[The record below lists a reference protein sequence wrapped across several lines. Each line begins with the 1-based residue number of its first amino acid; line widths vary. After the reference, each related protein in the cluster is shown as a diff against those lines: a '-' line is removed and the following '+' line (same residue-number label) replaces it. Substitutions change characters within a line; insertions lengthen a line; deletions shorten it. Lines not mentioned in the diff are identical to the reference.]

1 MGKTITQLSES
12 LESTFRQIQHE
23 RMADVPILNDKIK
36 VSAVGFQTWQSSY
49 LGILITPWFMN
60 LMLLPG
66 EDENW
71 NDLIELSKQKH
82 VFPSGSYEFIAGFE
96 PDLGKY
102 QLCSLFSP
110 MFEFADHE
118 AAVQTAEAVMQE
130 LMNTENIDDS
140 GMQAQE
146 IEDIWHG
153 DGEAKAEPE
162 ATEPK
167 PRLSEKLE
175 KPISRRDLFRGAPFR
190 QDEAS

>member
-1 MGKTITQLSES
+1 MSVGQLSS
-12 LESTFRQIQHE
+12 KLEQVFQGIEQQ
-23 RMADVPILNDKIK
+23 RMADIPILNKNIQ
-36 VSAVGFQTWQSSY
+36 VQAVGFQTWQNTY
-49 LGILITPWFMN
+49 LGVLITPWFMN

-71 NDLIELSKQKH
+71 DDLVELSKHKH

-96 PDLGKY
+96 AEIGKY

-110 MFEFADHE
+110 MFEFADHD
-118 AAVQTAEAVMQE
+118 AAVQTAKAVMQE

-153 DGEAKAEPE
+153 DSEVKAEPE
-162 ATEPK
+162 ATEAK